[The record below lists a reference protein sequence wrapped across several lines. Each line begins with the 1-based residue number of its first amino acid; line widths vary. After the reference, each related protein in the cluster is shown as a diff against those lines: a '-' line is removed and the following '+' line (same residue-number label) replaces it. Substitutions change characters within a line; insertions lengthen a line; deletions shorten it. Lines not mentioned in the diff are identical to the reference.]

1 MVSAI
6 ILGGNVQ
13 VPIGGTEGGSL
24 SHVSTCTSATQVG
37 CVIGTRV
44 PIQPPSDSL
53 FGRPGQGVSLQ
64 SQQTTSQGQEV
75 ACVNPVNFSSGA
87 APLSPIFL
95 TATSPT
101 PGVKVTTP
109 FVAFPGLYTAQCES
123 QGHATWLQINVT
135 KAVNDNRPIV
145 SASLGPTWGL
155 HLDDVN
161 LALANLVQDV
171 SLKEKAYH

>member
-1 MVSAI
+1 
-6 ILGGNVQ
+6 VQ
-13 VPIGGTEGGSL
+13 VPVGRTEGGSF
-24 SHVSTCTSATQVG
+24 SHISTCTSATQVG
-37 CVIGTRV
+37 CVIAYSSFGS
-44 PIQPPSDSL
+44 QPPSDSL

-64 SQQTTSQGQEV
+64 SQQTASLGQQV
-75 ACVNPVNFSSGA
+75 ACVNPVNFSTGA

-101 PGVKVTTP
+101 PGFKVTTP

-123 QGHATWLQINVT
+123 QGRATWLQINVT

-161 LALANLVQDV
+161 LALENLVQDV